1 MTNTPNTQDTP
12 KDHDKWSYDDLAE
25 KAGRTAHAIYTV
37 TVGEVMAGL
46 IGETT
51 LEELKVLEEM
61 IKRRRTELVV
71 DEFIGIVENR
81 LTEKG
86 YLDPSN
92 PDNVSRV
99 KDFLGMTDAELA
111 S

>member
-1 MTNTPNTQDTP
+1 M
-12 KDHDKWSYDDLAE
+12 S
-25 KAGRTAHAIYTV
+25 
-37 TVGEVMAGL
+37 
-46 IGETT
+46 
-51 LEELKVLEEM
+51 
-61 IKRRRTELVV
+61 
-71 DEFIGIVENR
+71 FIGIVENR